1 MKQGDSQLWWI
12 LGTALIVIIVVVIIL
27 LYFRESSGTGY
38 GDIKDRIGGL
48 KDTDGDLVSDVFDKC
63 NDKIVDS
70 QKGVIV
76 ESNGC
81 TEAQNEAMK
90 LIPT

>member
-12 LGTALIVIIVVVIIL
+12 LGTALIVVIVVIIIL

-63 NDKIVDS
+63 SEGVDS
-70 QKGVIV
+70 QKGTSV

-90 LIPT
+90 QSTT